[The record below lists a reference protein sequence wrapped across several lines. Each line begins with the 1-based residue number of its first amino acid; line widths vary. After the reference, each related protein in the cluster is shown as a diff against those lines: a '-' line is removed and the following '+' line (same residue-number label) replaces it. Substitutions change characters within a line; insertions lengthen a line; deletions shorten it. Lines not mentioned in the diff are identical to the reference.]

1 METIRSNFFNDFDS
15 LKRKIT
21 WAAWDKI
28 LASKQNGCLGVF
40 GFAIDSHPVSFS
52 SNWCS
57 IVREL
62 HLLSGKGF
70 ALYGSAIDFSYP
82 YWDGNGTRFWLDKWF
97 GDKPLME
104 IFPRLFALELDKEIL
119 VADKMKATL
128 DLSFRRHVRNG
139 SEHQQLEDL
148 YAHMAVVSSSHLRTD
163 GSVTCQVMVF
173 F

>member
-1 METIRSNFFNDFDS
+1 MENDRSNFFNGFDS

-28 LASKQNGCLGVF
+28 LASKQNGGLG
-40 GFAIDSHPVSFS
+40 
-52 SNWCS
+52 
-57 IVREL
+57 
-62 HLLSGKGF
+62 
-70 ALYGSAIDFSYP
+70 
-82 YWDGNGTRFWLDKWF
+82 DGNGTRFWLNKWF

-104 IFPRLFALELDKEIL
+104 NFPRLFALELDKEIL

-148 YAHMAVVSSSHLRTD
+148 YAHMEVSLFRNLMTD
-163 GSVTCQVMVF
+163 GQ
-173 F
+173 